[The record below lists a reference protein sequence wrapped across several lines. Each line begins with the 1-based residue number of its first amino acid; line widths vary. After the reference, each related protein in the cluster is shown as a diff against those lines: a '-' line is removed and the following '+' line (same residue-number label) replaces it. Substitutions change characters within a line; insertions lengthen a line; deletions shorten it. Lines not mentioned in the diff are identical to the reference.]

1 MSLSATFLW
10 HPYVSTYARRGDGAA
25 GPPGK
30 GSDAARV
37 RICTSSDKAGQSN
50 RKPPARQPAGS
61 ATDAQHR
68 LTLDGGH
75 VVGGEVGG
83 DAVAGHGACVL
94 VGLAAVHHVGDDG
107 RRLLGGLGG
116 GQVARIG

>member
-1 MSLSATFLW
+1 MSLSATFIW

-30 GSDAARV
+30 GADAARV
-37 RICTSSDKAGQSN
+37 RICTRSDKAGQSN

-68 LTLDGGH
+68 MTLDGGH

-83 DAVAGHGACVL
+83 DAVAGLGACVH
-94 VGLAAVHHVGDDG
+94 VGLAAVLRDGDAG
-107 RRLLGGLGG
+107 RQLLGGLGAG
-116 GQVARIG
+116 RVARIG